1 MDIIIKLNSQ
11 TVGKDKIARLF
22 QYSCRALWATKIAN
36 HASPTNDSV
45 QLLKHIESILSSFRK
60 LLRFGKG
67 FEVLYGAVASI
78 ELKHISQQLFIVL
91 GKLSSGL
98 FLLADHVVWLSR
110 SGVSKSVN
118 TTKWLNRSNRF
129 WLISI
134 LMNLCRDL
142 QELYRLF
149 VYYSRSNIRNLQ
161 QALSVIYQENKPL
174 LVDTVKNV
182 CDVFIPLNGLGYVAV
197 SNQTI
202 GMLGAISSIMGLLPL
217 LYPRLK
223 F

>member
-1 MDIIIKLNSQ
+1 MDIVIKLNSQ
-11 TVGKDKIARLF
+11 TVGKDKIARLC
-22 QYSCRALWATKIAN
+22 QYSCRALWASKEGSESIETIK
-36 HASPTNDSV
+36 
-45 QLLKHIESILSSFRK
+45 LLKHIESILSSFRK

-67 FEVLYGAVASI
+67 FEVLYGAIGS
-78 ELKHISQQLFIVL
+78 LKSKEHFDHLFIVL
-91 GKLSSGL
+91 GKLASGL

-110 SGVSKSVN
+110 SGISKGIN
-118 TTKWLNRSNRF
+118 TNMWVDRSNRF

-134 LMNLCRDL
+134 LFNLCRDA
-142 QELYRLF
+142 QELYRQF
-149 VYYSRSNIRNLQ
+149 VYYSRSNVRNLQ
-161 QALSVIYQENKPL
+161 RMLYALYRENKPL
-174 LVDTVKNV
+174 LVDIVKNA
-182 CDVFIPLNGLGYVAV
+182 CDVFIPLNGLGIVTM